1 MIQKLL
7 WEVRKEELVS
17 WWCRL
22 LFVVKSQT
30 RYFIVHTRTVHTD
43 LIWGHISGIL
53 HVTLV
58 RLSIIHLNALL
69 HSLII
74 EVHGDGTW
82 NSTFLGSYIH
92 TSAFHFILLIIMI
105 TAQEVTLDHLTLQY
119 THNGM
124 LSVPLIWKVSDSIWL
139 KLFYSNFR
147 KYPSQWLTA
156 QIVIIRTEGTKGLTL
171 GSAHFWQ
178 LSLRQGCN
186 SITFDHP
193 CFIQIRPCCL
203 QSSSRL
209 TAQ

>member
-1 MIQKLL
+1 MGSRFMIQKFL

-74 EVHGDGTW
+74 EVHGNGTW

-92 TSAFHFILLIIMI
+92 TSACILFIIMI
-105 TAQEVTLDHLTLQY
+105 TAQIVTLEQHY
-119 THNGM
+119 TRNGM
-124 LSVPLIWKVSDSIWL
+124 TSLHISWRSPGLNLAQVVLLNFPEISI
-139 KLFYSNFR
+139 
-147 KYPSQWLTA
+147 SQHSYW
-156 QIVIIRTEGTKGLTL
+156 
-171 GSAHFWQ
+171 
-178 LSLRQGCN
+178 
-186 SITFDHP
+186 
-193 CFIQIRPCCL
+193 
-203 QSSSRL
+203 
-209 TAQ
+209 

>member
-124 LSVPLIWKVSDSIWL
+124 LSVPLIWKSLLLDLAQVVLLKFPEISIL
-139 KLFYSNFR
+139 MTSHVQDLLYLL
-147 KYPSQWLTA
+147 YVL
-156 QIVIIRTEGTKGLTL
+156 
-171 GSAHFWQ
+171 
-178 LSLRQGCN
+178 
-186 SITFDHP
+186 
-193 CFIQIRPCCL
+193 
-203 QSSSRL
+203 
-209 TAQ
+209 